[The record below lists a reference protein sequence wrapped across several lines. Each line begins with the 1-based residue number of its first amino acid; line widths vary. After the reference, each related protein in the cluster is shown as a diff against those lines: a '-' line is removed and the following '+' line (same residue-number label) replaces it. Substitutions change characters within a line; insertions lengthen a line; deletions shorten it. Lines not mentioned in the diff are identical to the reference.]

1 MATINKFSPLQTSIL
16 AFFLSAILI
25 VFTLFTSCS
34 NDNED
39 FSDTGTNLSISDI
52 AGSWTATSATFSAPE
67 FTDLLAEGAT
77 LSLVIEPNGRFSFT
91 MKFAGEA
98 ADVTTGKLGFDGE
111 WLSLKFDDDPG
122 EVISFFVSLTNNILT
137 LRGQTELDSDR
148 NGVEDFGILELIM
161 KRN

>member
-1 MATINKFSPLQTSIL
+1 MCTSNKFFRIQTN
-16 AFFLSAILI
+16 AFVFFLFGAFL
-25 VFTLFTSCS
+25 VFSSCDN
-34 NDNED
+34 NDEG
-39 FSDTGTNLSISDI
+39 FSDKGTSLSISDI
-52 AGSWTATSATFSAPE
+52 AGSWIATSATFSAPE
-67 FTDLLAEGAT
+67 FIDLLAEGTT

-122 EVISFFVSLTNNILT
+122 EELSFFISLANDILT

-148 NGVEDFGILELIM
+148 NGVEDFGTLELIM
-161 KRN
+161 ARN